1 MSKFLSKQTIEKQQF
16 YIFVR
21 DLASDVTTNL
31 KHMIE
36 DSCKEQP
43 KQVKHPK
50 KKQKKVVLKKKDI
63 IIQQQNEIRLKKN
76 IQDDKQKITY
86 LLKHVDPHHL
96 FEPLSKLKSNEGKLH
111 YKFLLLKKLWTKK
124 KEYMDTIILLY
135 FHLKDE
141 TLTDEYQEIIDTI
154 DSKIANQ
161 PLKEYMMK
169 EMGHLL
175 PPLQVWDN
183 HIKEFDP
190 WQKNVIQH
198 IKHKKSVIVKAPTSS
213 GKSFIAMASGILHKK
228 ILYVCPA
235 KPVVYQVGAQFIHMG
250 YKVHFL
256 VDNLSHYSYDSKTNI
271 FIGTPLEIEAQ
282 LPKLGTQF
290 DYAVFDEIH
299 NLNSE
304 TDGDVYENILKIIN
318 CNFLALSATI
328 QNVSF
333 LQDIFQKIHPQK
345 QIEYVEYNKRFLNQQ
360 KWVWKNNKLVQL
372 HPLCAYPSIPDN
384 FHETSLR
391 MTPRDCSHLWD
402 IMEDVF
408 EDTDVLEDCSPDEY
422 FSESKLLTLDDCSEY
437 EDFLKQKLFTLQTTH
452 SQEVQ
457 EVFDEFQFTYEGTS
471 PQLSDFYKLLKE
483 CKKNNLFPMLMF
495 HTDEETCKSLFNDFS
510 KYLEDKELE
519 EYPFHYEILEKKE
532 ELFQQFTEKL
542 RSFESNLTIRKN
554 SNNST
559 FEKNE
564 KIEQFTRKE
573 KDVYVQSILAFYEQK
588 IGDIN
593 RSDIDS
599 TIKELQIKNITRE
612 MNEFLLHP
620 DFCQQDVFKKHS
632 DFIFTITNEPMSADT
647 IRNVRREIMKTLG
660 IKISYESPIFQML
673 KRGIGLYIES
683 MPDEYNWIIQKLLT
697 KKLISVV
704 ISDKTLCLG
713 IDLPVRTS
721 CFIGIEK
728 NTFSKDEYLQ
738 MSGRAGRRGKDN
750 QGNIIF
756 FGDIDYLSLMKGV
769 LPDITGSVKELY
781 QHYSIYD
788 YDSTFENIIHSDRQI
803 VRESNYNPYTKH
815 KKLLWSLRMY
825 PNACQFI
832 EEINQELES
841 KLYSM
846 SENDSQKHMIELCRV
861 LIDKDILQ
869 SYQLKKITSYINYL
883 DIQQYMN
890 ICISIYNTL
899 NEKEFHYCRKCVS
912 DLFAI
917 FNKMSFSYI
926 L

>member
-21 DLASDVTTNL
+21 DLASDVTTNI

-36 DSCKEQP
+36 DTCKEQP

-86 LLKHVDPHHL
+86 LLKHVDPNHL
-96 FEPLSKLKSNEGKLH
+96 FEPLSKLKSNKGKLH

-135 FHLKDE
+135 FHLKE
-141 TLTDEYQEIIDTI
+141 ESLTDEYQEIIDTI
-154 DSKIANQ
+154 ESKIANQ

-183 HIKEFDP
+183 HVKEFDP

-198 IKHKKSVIVKAPTSS
+198 IKHNKSVIVKAPTSS

-271 FIGTPLEIEAQ
+271 FIGTPLEIESQ
-282 LPKLGTQF
+282 LPKLGTEF

-333 LQDIFQKIHPQK
+333 LQDIFQKIHPHK

-372 HPLCAYPSIPDN
+372 HPLCAYPSMLDN
-384 FHETSLR
+384 FHQTSLR
-391 MTPRDCSHLWD
+391 MTPRDCSHMWD

-408 EDTDVLEDCSPDEY
+408 EDTDELEECSPDEY
-422 FSESKLLTLDDCSEY
+422 FSESKLLTLDDCSKY

-452 SQEVQ
+452 PQEVQ
-457 EVFDEFQFTYEGTS
+457 EVFDEFQFTYQGTS

-483 CKKNNLFPMLMF
+483 CKNNDLFPMLMF

-573 KDVYVQSILAFYEQK
+573 KDVYVQSILTFYEQK

-593 RSDIDS
+593 RSDVDS
-599 TIKELQIKNITRE
+599 TIKELQTKNISRE

-721 CFIGIEK
+721 CFIGIDK

-803 VRESNYNPYTKH
+803 IRESNYNPYTKH
-815 KKLLWSLRMY
+815 KKLLWSLRIY

-846 SENDSQKHMIELCRV
+846 NDNDSQKYMIELCRV

-890 ICISIYNTL
+890 ICISVYNTL

-912 DLFAI
+912 DLFTI